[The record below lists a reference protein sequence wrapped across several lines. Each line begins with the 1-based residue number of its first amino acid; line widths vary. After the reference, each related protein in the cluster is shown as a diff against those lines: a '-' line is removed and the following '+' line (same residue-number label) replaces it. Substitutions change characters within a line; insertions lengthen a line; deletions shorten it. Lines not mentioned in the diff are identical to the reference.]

1 MKTDWKKT
9 KPKVP
14 GKYLTRHA
22 RGGDKTVNV
31 VIVTK
36 RGTGLSVYCKAYNDT
51 VPMSKIGAKEL
62 HWRRVPDGAIC
73 YINHTDSFS
82 T

>member
-22 RGGDKTVNV
+22 KDGASVNFV
-31 VIVTK
+31 VVTK
-36 RGTGLSVYCKAYNDT
+36 RGSRLIVYCKAYNDT
-51 VPMSKIGAKEL
+51 VLMSKIGAKEL
-62 HWRRVPDGAIC
+62 HWRRVPDGAER
-73 YINHTDSFS
+73 YNAVSDSFS

>member
-9 KPKVP
+9 KPKAP

-22 RGGDKTVNV
+22 RGGDKTVNFV
-31 VIVTK
+31 VVTK
-36 RGTGLSVYCKAYNDT
+36 RGTGLSVYCKAYNDR
-51 VPMSKIGAKEL
+51 VLMSKIGASEL
-62 HWRRVPDGAIC
+62 HWRRVPDGAER
-73 YINHTDSFS
+73 YNAVSDSFS